1 MNRLAFGLAAALV
14 VSAGCVNLA
23 PKTGPVA
30 SPAPAAWPAGPA
42 YAAPAA
48 PAGPAAADLG
58 WRDFLADQRL
68 RDVVDLALANNRDLR
83 VAALNIER
91 ARALYNVRRADLFPS
106 IDAGAAGTAQRT
118 PGGVGVSPDAVTSH
132 VYNLEVGFASYELDL
147 FGRVRNLKD
156 QALQQYFATEDA
168 RRAAQISLV
177 AEASSR
183 YLALGADRE
192 LLRLAKETL
201 ASRQAS
207 FELIKRRVD
216 VGIASDLTLRQ
227 AETTVD
233 TARGDVARFTTQ
245 VAQDENAL
253 ALVVGAPVP
262 AELLPG
268 EDLFRTPATKDVS
281 AGLPSEV
288 LERRPDIMQAE
299 RTLRAADANIGVARA
314 AFFPRIALTA
324 NAGVAS
330 ADLSNLF
337 KGGTGAWTFAP
348 QATLPIFGAGRLK
361 GNLAAAKAE
370 RGIALAQYERA
381 IQGAF
386 REVADALALR
396 GTVDERIA
404 AQEALVAATGASQ
417 RISEQRFR
425 TGISSY
431 LDVLD
436 AQRTL
441 YDAQKA
447 LISVRLAK
455 ADNNVT
461 LYKVLGGGGTA
472 NTPAPKD
479 AAPVGGAAEKRSDA
493 AAMQAASPR

>member
-1 MNRLAFGLAAALV
+1 MNRLVFGLAAALV
-14 VSAGCVNLA
+14 LSAGCVNLA

-30 SPAPAAWPAGPA
+30 SPAPAAWPSGPA

-58 WRDFLADQRL
+58 WRDFLADRRL
-68 RDVVDLALANNRDLR
+68 RDVVDLALTNNRDLR

-91 ARALYNVRRADLFPS
+91 ARALYDVRRADLLPS
-106 IDAGAAGTAQRT
+106 IDAGAAATSQRT
-118 PGGVGVSPDAVTSH
+118 PAGVGASPDAVTSH
-132 VYNLEVGFASYELDL
+132 VYNLQVGVASYELDL
-147 FGRVRNLKD
+147 FGRVRNLKE
-156 QALQQYFATEDA
+156 QALQQYLATEDA
-168 RRAAQISLV
+168 HRAARISLV
-177 AEASSR
+177 GEVASR
-183 YLALGADRE
+183 WLALAADRE
-192 LLRLAKETL
+192 LLLLAEETL
-201 ASRQAS
+201 ASQRAS
-207 FELIKRRVD
+207 LDLIKRRVD
-216 VGIASDLTLRQ
+216 VGIASDLTLHQ

-233 TARGDVARFTTQ
+233 VARGDVARFTTQ
-245 VAQDENAL
+245 VAQDQNAL

-262 AELLPG
+262 AEILPG
-268 EDLFRTPATKDVS
+268 EEPFRARATMDVS
-281 AGLPSEV
+281 VGLPSDV
-288 LERRPDIMQAE
+288 LQRRPDIMQAE
-299 RTLRAADANIGVARA
+299 RALRAADANIGVARA

-330 ADLSNLF
+330 ADLSKLF

-348 QATLPIFGAGRLK
+348 QASLPIFAAGRLK

-404 AQEALVAATGASQ
+404 AQEALVAATDASH
-417 RISEQRFR
+417 RIAEQRFR
-425 TGISSY
+425 VGVSSY

-441 YDAQKA
+441 YDARKA
-447 LISVRLAK
+447 LVAARLAK
-455 ADNNVT
+455 ADDDVT
-461 LYKVLGGGGTA
+461 LYKVLGGGWTESS
-472 NTPAPKD
+472 PAPGN
-479 AAPVGGAAEKRSDA
+479 AAPVGGAAEQRSDA
-493 AAMQAASPR
+493 AAMQAASSR

>member
-1 MNRLAFGLAAALV
+1 
-14 VSAGCVNLA
+14 
-23 PKTGPVA
+23 
-30 SPAPAAWPAGPA
+30 
-42 YAAPAA
+42 
-48 PAGPAAADLG
+48 
-58 WRDFLADQRL
+58 
-68 RDVVDLALANNRDLR
+68 
-83 VAALNIER
+83 
-91 ARALYNVRRADLFPS
+91 
-106 IDAGAAGTAQRT
+106 
-118 PGGVGVSPDAVTSH
+118 
-132 VYNLEVGFASYELDL
+132 
-147 FGRVRNLKD
+147 
-156 QALQQYFATEDA
+156 
-168 RRAAQISLV
+168 
-177 AEASSR
+177 
-183 YLALGADRE
+183 
-192 LLRLAKETL
+192 
-201 ASRQAS
+201 
-207 FELIKRRVD
+207 
-216 VGIASDLTLRQ
+216 
-227 AETTVD
+227 
-233 TARGDVARFTTQ
+233 
-245 VAQDENAL
+245 
-253 ALVVGAPVP
+253 
-262 AELLPG
+262 PG

-461 LYKVLGGGGTA
+461 LYKVLGGGWTA